1 MPAIS
6 IFFSLLLV
14 SVAFTTVYGGGI
26 GFSTTLI
33 HRDSPLSPIRN
44 QSLSHYD
51 CLNNAIRR
59 SISRADALFQRAAA
73 LTGNSIESSIS
84 PGGGE
89 YVMSVSLGTPP
100 VPYVAIADTGSD
112 PAWTQCMPCKQCYSQ
127 SEPIFDPK
135 KSSSFSPV
143 PCTSDTCKSVGGT
156 TCGDQQSCDY
166 SFVYGDQTYSKGE
179 LATDTITI
187 GSTSVNMVIGC
198 SHESGGGFGTTSGV
212 IGLAGGD
219 LSIVTQMSEKSSV
232 SRKFSYCLPPVSSQG
247 SGKINFGENAAVSGS
262 GVVSTPLGP
271 STMYQIT
278 LEAIS
283 VGNERHAVGKAVAEN
298 NMIIDSGTTLT
309 YIPKDMHDGV
319 VSSMAKII
327 GSKRVNDPGNFFAL
341 CYSSDGDD
349 VNIPSVTAHFAGGA
363 NVELPKENMFITVAD
378 GVSCLM
384 FTAMTESDPFGIW
397 GNIAQANFLIGY
409 DLEQKSLSFKPTA
422 CA

>member
-1 MPAIS
+1 
-6 IFFSLLLV
+6 
-14 SVAFTTVYGGGI
+14 
-26 GFSTTLI
+26 
-33 HRDSPLSPIRN
+33 
-44 QSLSHYD
+44 
-51 CLNNAIRR
+51 
-59 SISRADALFQRAAA
+59 
-73 LTGNSIESSIS
+73 
-84 PGGGE
+84 
-89 YVMSVSLGTPP
+89 MSVSLGTPP

-112 PAWTQCMPCKQCYSQ
+112 PAWTQCMPCKKCYPQ
-127 SEPIFDPK
+127 SEPVFDPK

-219 LSIVTQMSEKSSV
+219 MSIVTQMSKKSSV

-247 SGKINFGENAAVSGS
+247 SGKINFGENAVVSGS
-262 GVVSTPLGP
+262 DVVSTPLGP

-298 NMIIDSGTTLT
+298 NMIIDSGTTLS

-341 CYSSDGDD
+341 CYSPDGDD
-349 VNIPSVTAHFAGGA
+349 LNIPSVTAHFAGGA

-397 GNIAQANFLIGY
+397 GNIAQGNFLIGY